1 MPTTK
6 IQRRRHIVI
15 PQEIMHQLGLREG
28 DFVELE
34 VVDDTIVVKPRIL
47 VDPRMVRSE
56 NNSSSINTSSKS

>member
-15 PQEIMHQLGLREG
+15 PQEIMRQLGLQEG

-56 NNSSSINTSSKS
+56 HNTSLINTPSKP

>member
-56 NNSSSINTSSKS
+56 HKTSSINTSCKP

>member
-1 MPTTK
+1 M
-6 IQRRRHIVI
+6 R
-15 PQEIMHQLGLREG
+15 QLGLQEG

-56 NNSSSINTSSKS
+56 HNTSLINTPSKP

>member
-1 MPTTK
+1 VPTTK

-15 PQEIMHQLGLREG
+15 PQEIMHQLGLQEG

-56 NNSSSINTSSKS
+56 RNTSSINTSCKP

>member
-1 MPTTK
+1 VPTTK

-15 PQEIMHQLGLREG
+15 PQEIMHRLGLQEG

-47 VDPRMVRSE
+47 VDPRMIRSE
-56 NNSSSINTSSKS
+56 YNTSPLKASDKS